1 MINELKRIFK
11 SYYYSNNY
19 KKFVIVGH
27 ARTGS
32 NFLANLLR
40 SSEYCRCVGEVF
52 AEHRREYGKGYDK
65 IIKNVFGEKRNKLKA
80 VGFKLFYYHLT
91 KSEWLKLSEIEN
103 LFIIHLIRR
112 NTLRTIV
119 SLEIAFQNQYWFLDK
134 NTIPL
139 IAEQKRIKI
148 DTNTIIDDI
157 DKINEYQKKVRKY
170 FKNNEIDI
178 IYYEDM
184 VQNPQSTI
192 ELLRIKL
199 GLDKINYN
207 RIISQKQN
215 PESIKD
221 LIINYKEVEDV
232 LNEKG
237 YSSYLE

>member
-1 MINELKRIFK
+1 MI
-11 SYYYSNNY
+11 
-19 KKFVIVGH
+19 
-27 ARTGS
+27 
-32 NFLANLLR
+32 LLNH
-40 SSEYCRCVGEVF
+40 
-52 AEHRREYGKGYDK
+52 HRK
-65 IIKNVFGEKRNKLKA
+65 
-80 VGFKLFYYHLT
+80 T
-91 KSEWLKLSEIEN
+91 K
-103 LFIIHLIRR
+103 
-112 NTLRTIV
+112 
-119 SLEIAFQNQYWFLDK
+119 
-134 NTIPL
+134 
-139 IAEQKRIKI
+139 QKRIKI

>member
-1 MINELKRIFK
+1 M
-11 SYYYSNNY
+11 
-19 KKFVIVGH
+19 
-27 ARTGS
+27 
-32 NFLANLLR
+32 
-40 SSEYCRCVGEVF
+40 
-52 AEHRREYGKGYDK
+52 
-65 IIKNVFGEKRNKLKA
+65 
-80 VGFKLFYYHLT
+80 
-91 KSEWLKLSEIEN
+91 KLSEIEN